1 MSNIN
6 VFRDN
11 EGDYIVTMAD
21 KVAPGINCWQLN
33 GSHVDSV
40 GGPISAL
47 LSCNSIT
54 LMSQSG
60 TLAEDEETASL
71 IDSLE
76 FVFVESVD
84 DDHLASFLS

>member
-11 EGDYIVTMAD
+11 EGDYVVTTAD

-33 GSHVDSV
+33 GRHVDSV

-47 LSCNSIT
+47 RSCSSIT
-54 LMSQSG
+54 LMGQAG
-60 TLAEDEETASL
+60 ELAENEETAAL

-76 FVFVESVD
+76 HALVESVD
-84 DDHLASFLS
+84 DDLLAGILS

>member
-11 EGDYIVTMAD
+11 EGGYVVTTANE
-21 KVAPGINCWQLN
+21 VAPGIDCWQLA
-33 GSHVDSV
+33 GSRVDAA
-40 GGPISAL
+40 GGPIAAL
-47 LSCNSIT
+47 RSCSSIT
-54 LMSQSG
+54 LMSQAG

-84 DDHLASFLS
+84 DAHLAGFLS